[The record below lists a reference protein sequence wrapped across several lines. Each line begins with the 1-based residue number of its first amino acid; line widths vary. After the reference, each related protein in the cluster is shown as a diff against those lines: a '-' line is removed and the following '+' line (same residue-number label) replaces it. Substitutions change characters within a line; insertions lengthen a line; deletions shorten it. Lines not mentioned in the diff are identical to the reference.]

1 MSGDTGSRNTFGGAA
16 FVLTAAIIAG
26 VLSPY
31 VPDSKSQIANVVL
44 GNVLGWPGMVL
55 AYFFGSSSGSKAKD
69 AALANA
75 ATDQP
80 TEGNLS

>member
-16 FVLTAAIIAG
+16 FLIAAVVIAG

-31 VPDSKSQIANVVL
+31 VPDSKEPIANMVL
-44 GNVLGWPGMVL
+44 GNVLGWPGYVL

-69 AALANA
+69 AALVSA